1 MTAQARVRLINFLIA
16 LRRLPP
22 LSELSGD
29 EERLL
34 FELYGLAE
42 KRDEPLF
49 VSDVYDLGG
58 AKSASAAYR
67 DLVGLREKGLVKITV
82 YKDDKRK
89 RQIAFTPTAVDLL
102 GKLA

>member
-1 MTAQARVRLINFLIA
+1 MTAQARVRLINFMVA

-22 LSELSGD
+22 LSKLTGD

-34 FELYGLAE
+34 FELYRLAE

-49 VSDVYDLGG
+49 VSNVYDLGG

-67 DLVGLREKGLVKITV
+67 DLVGLRKKGLVEISV
-82 YKDDKRK
+82 DKDDKRK
-89 RQIAFTPTAVDLL
+89 RQIAFTSTAVDLF
-102 GKLA
+102 GKLV

>member
-1 MTAQARVRLINFLIA
+1 MTAQARVKLINFLVA

-22 LSELSGD
+22 LSELTGD

-34 FELYGLAE
+34 FELYRLAE

-82 YKDDKRK
+82 DKEDKRK
-89 RQIAFTPTAVDLL
+89 RQIAFTSTAVDLF
-102 GKLA
+102 GKLV

>member
-1 MTAQARVRLINFLIA
+1 MTAQARVRLINFLVA

-34 FELYGLAE
+34 FELYRLAE

-67 DLVGLREKGLVKITV
+67 DLVGLRQKGLVKITV
-82 YKDDKRK
+82 DKDDKRK
-89 RQIAFTPTAVDLL
+89 RQIAFTSTAVDLL